1 MDNIKEVNT
10 HFNGDVKFL
19 SIFCFDI
26 LAILK
31 KELEH
36 LTQGRQDIFMCLAA
50 LLCEQVLSIREW
62 VGSAKISIKSYFM
75 EIIFFSQCIQQQG
88 SFLTSEKKLRLCCC
102 FIKAL

>member
-1 MDNIKEVNT
+1 MDNIKVNT

-36 LTQGRQDIFMCLAA
+36 LNQGRQDIFIHTS
-50 LLCEQVLSIREW
+50 SI
-62 VGSAKISIKSYFM
+62 
-75 EIIFFSQCIQQQG
+75 
-88 SFLTSEKKLRLCCC
+88 
-102 FIKAL
+102 

>member
-36 LTQGRQDIFMCLAA
+36 LTQGRQDIFIDT
-50 LLCEQVLSIREW
+50 S
-62 VGSAKISIKSYFM
+62 SIKLDFKQRTM
-75 EIIFFSQCIQQQG
+75 LRNRRHRFS
-88 SFLTSEKKLRLCCC
+88 
-102 FIKAL
+102 